1 MAVRI
6 GQVGNASLQGFTAVY
21 GLFIVP
27 HRTAAPLELAFS
39 DDAAV
44 AAAYARTRPQPTAD
58 ARCMQ
63 VLTTAPSSPHRYAR
77 TRTQP
82 AAVAAAKATAAAAA
96 AAAAERAAA
105 GRSMAELAEALR
117 ALTAGKLKKMM
128 GRLGIGFIPGL
139 EKEEY
144 VASEC
149 L

>member
-44 AAAYARTRPQPTAD
+44 AAAYARTHPQPTAD

-96 AAAAERAAA
+96 AAAERAAA
-105 GRSMAELAEALR
+105 GRSMVELAEALR

-144 VASEC
+144 VAYEC

>member
-1 MAVRI
+1 M
-6 GQVGNASLQGFTAVY
+6 GNASLQGFTAVY

-44 AAAYARTRPQPTAD
+44 AAAYARTHPQPTAD

-96 AAAAERAAA
+96 ERAAA
-105 GRSMAELAEALR
+105 GQSMAELAAALR
-117 ALTAGKLKKMM
+117 ALTAGKLKRLM
-128 GRLGIGFIPGL
+128 GRLGIGFTPGL

-144 VASEC
+144 VAETASEC

>member
-44 AAAYARTRPQPTAD
+44 AAAYARTHPQPTAD

-82 AAVAAAKATAAAAA
+82 AAVAAAKATAAAA

>member
-1 MAVRI
+1 M
-6 GQVGNASLQGFTAVY
+6 GNASLQGFTAVY

-44 AAAYARTRPQPTAD
+44 AAAYARTHPQPTAD

-96 AAAAERAAA
+96 AAAERAAA
-105 GRSMAELAEALR
+105 GRSMVELAEALR

-144 VASEC
+144 VAYEC

>member
-1 MAVRI
+1 M
-6 GQVGNASLQGFTAVY
+6 GNARLQGFTAVY

-27 HRTAAPLELAFS
+27 HRMATPLELAFS
-39 DDAAV
+39 DGAAV
-44 AAAYARTRPQPTAD
+44 AAAYARTRPCPRRTRGACKCST
-58 ARCMQ
+58 RR
-63 VLTTAPSSPHRYAR
+63 LLLPHRYAHV
-77 TRTQP
+77 RTQP
-82 AAVAAAKATAAAAA
+82 AAVAAAKATA